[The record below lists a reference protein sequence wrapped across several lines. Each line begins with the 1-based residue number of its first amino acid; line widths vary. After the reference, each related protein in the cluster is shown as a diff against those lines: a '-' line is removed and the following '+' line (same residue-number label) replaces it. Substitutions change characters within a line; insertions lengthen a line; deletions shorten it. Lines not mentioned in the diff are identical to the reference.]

1 MRTRKFDT
9 ETVVGLLKT
18 AGMATLDELKE
29 ALGTPSTMTVFRI
42 LKKLGYLSSYSHRGQ
57 YYTLSQFCRFD
68 EDGLWSC
75 RDVGFSL
82 YGNLLNTAKEL
93 VNKAQAGLT
102 AGEIENILRI
112 EAKHSLIKLFR
123 DKQLHRSKIAGTY
136 VYFSADKIQQKKQR
150 LARNEYA
157 NRQTLGL
164 LPEVVLDSDEL
175 KAAIILFFSLL
186 DEQQRRLYA
195 GLESYK
201 LGRGGD
207 AAISAL
213 LGVNAHTVSRGRKEL
228 FGGEVNRQGV
238 RAAGGGRKRLEKK
251 RRKS

>member
-1 MRTRKFDT
+1 MRTRKFNT

-18 AGMATLDELKE
+18 TGMATLNEFKE
-29 ALGTPSTMTVFRI
+29 VLGTSSTMTVFRI
-42 LKKLGYLSSYSHRGQ
+42 LKRLGYLSSYSHRGQ
-57 YYTLSQFCRFD
+57 YYTLGQFCRFD
-68 EDGLWSC
+68 EDGLWNC

-102 AGEIENILRI
+102 AGEIENILHI
-112 EAKHSLIKLFR
+112 EAKHSLIKHFR
-123 DKQLHRSKIAGTY
+123 DKQLCRSKIAGTY
-136 VYFSADKIQQKKQR
+136 VYFSVDKIQQKKQR
-150 LARNEYA
+150 LVRHERA
-157 NRQTLGL
+157 NCQALGL

-186 DEQQRRLYA
+186 DEQQRRLYS

-228 FGGEVNRQGV
+228 FTGEVNRQGV

-251 RRKS
+251 RRRS